1 MCRYTVSTI
10 KDILNRAG
18 DRSGYA
24 FDKFG
29 PYFVNA
35 GRLKAMKNHFENM
48 VENDDVREVKR
59 IADSSKKS
67 IEKWFSF
74 LADRYAI

>member
-1 MCRYTVSTI
+1 MRKYTVANI

-29 PYFVNA
+29 PYFVNS
-35 GRLKAMKNHFENM
+35 GRLSAMKSKFADM
-48 VENDDVREVKR
+48 VETHGEAISKR
-59 IADSSKKS
+59 QQDS
-67 IEKWFSF
+67 INAWFSF
-74 LADRYAI
+74 LADRYGV